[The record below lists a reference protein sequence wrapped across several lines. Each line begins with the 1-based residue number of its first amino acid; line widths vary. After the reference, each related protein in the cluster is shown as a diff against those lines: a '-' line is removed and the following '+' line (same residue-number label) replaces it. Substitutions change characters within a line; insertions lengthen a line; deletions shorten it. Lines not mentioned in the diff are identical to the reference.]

1 MVSRPK
7 ISVIIPVYNSEQHL
21 ERCFESLINQRCQDF
36 EIVVVNDGSTDK
48 SLQICNNFHNIL
60 GERLTI
66 VSQENKGAS
75 IARRN
80 GINAAKGDYLIFMDS
95 DDFVS
100 PEYVSALYGAIE
112 KSGCKISLCKVK
124 RVEIGERYDF
134 LNPDTPALIEQS
146 EIFKRFFKYEFW
158 GLYGTCYE
166 KELFNT
172 VDFPTATICED
183 YYVKAQIFS
192 NISQAAIIETP
203 LYVYEQHPNSLSHQP
218 LSLRALE
225 EIDNTFATWRYF
237 EKHNPSYTQQA
248 LAIASESA
256 IKWQLRIKR
265 SPKYNIPS
273 IMAYYNR
280 SKIFL
285 KENII
290 SIIFNKYLLWKLK
303 PIIIKNLIF

>member
-1 MVSRPK
+1 MVIRPK

-192 NISQAAIIETP
+192 NISHAAIIETP
-203 LYVYEQHPNSLSHQP
+203 LYVYEQHPNSLSHQS

-237 EKHNPSYTQQA
+237 EKHHSVYTKGA
-248 LAIASESA
+248 FAIAAESA
-256 IKWQLRIKR
+256 SKWLGIINSSDSKNEVSIASYKKNIRQFLSNHILSLISNPYILWKIKMVSL
-265 SPKYNIPS
+265 YNIL
-273 IMAYYNR
+273 R
-280 SKIFL
+280 
-285 KENII
+285 
-290 SIIFNKYLLWKLK
+290 
-303 PIIIKNLIF
+303 

>member
-1 MVSRPK
+1 MATRPK

-203 LYVYEQHPNSLSHQP
+203 LYAYEQHPNSLSHQS

-237 EKHNPSYTQQA
+237 EKHHSVYTKGA
-248 LAIASESA
+248 FAIAAESA
-256 IKWQLRIKR
+256 SKWLGIINSSDSKNEVSIASYKKNIRQFLSNHILSLISNPYILWKIKMVSL
-265 SPKYNIPS
+265 YNIL
-273 IMAYYNR
+273 R
-280 SKIFL
+280 
-285 KENII
+285 
-290 SIIFNKYLLWKLK
+290 
-303 PIIIKNLIF
+303 

>member
-1 MVSRPK
+1 MATRPK

-146 EIFKRFFKYEFW
+146 EIFERFFKYEFW

-192 NISQAAIIETP
+192 NISHAAIIETP
-203 LYVYEQHPNSLSHQP
+203 LYAYEQHPNSLSHQS

-237 EKHNPSYTQQA
+237 EKHHSVYTKGA
-248 LAIASESA
+248 FAIAAESA
-256 IKWQLRIKR
+256 SKWLGIINSSDSKNEVSIASYKKNIRQFLSNHILSLISNPYILWKIKMVSL
-265 SPKYNIPS
+265 YNIL
-273 IMAYYNR
+273 R
-280 SKIFL
+280 
-285 KENII
+285 
-290 SIIFNKYLLWKLK
+290 
-303 PIIIKNLIF
+303 

>member
-1 MVSRPK
+1 MATRPK

-192 NISQAAIIETP
+192 NLSQAAIIETP
-203 LYVYEQHPNSLSHQP
+203 LYAYEQHPNSLSHQS

-237 EKHNPSYTQQA
+237 EKHHSVYTKGA
-248 LAIASESA
+248 FAIAAESA
-256 IKWQLRIKR
+256 SKWLGIINSSDSKNEVSIASYKKNIRQFLSNHILSLISNPYILWKIKMVSL
-265 SPKYNIPS
+265 YNIL
-273 IMAYYNR
+273 R
-280 SKIFL
+280 
-285 KENII
+285 
-290 SIIFNKYLLWKLK
+290 
-303 PIIIKNLIF
+303 

>member
-1 MVSRPK
+1 MVIRPK

-21 ERCFESLINQRCQDF
+21 ERCFESLINQRFQDF

-146 EIFKRFFKYEFW
+146 EIFERFFKYEFW

-203 LYVYEQHPNSLSHQP
+203 LYAYEQHPNSLSHQP

-237 EKHNPSYTQQA
+237 EKHHSVYTKGA
-248 LAIASESA
+248 FAIAAESA
-256 IKWQLRIKR
+256 SKWLGIINSSDSKNEVSIASYKKNIRQFLSNHILSLISNPYILWKIKMVSL
-265 SPKYNIPS
+265 YNIL
-273 IMAYYNR
+273 R
-280 SKIFL
+280 
-285 KENII
+285 
-290 SIIFNKYLLWKLK
+290 
-303 PIIIKNLIF
+303 